1 MLFSNDFEV
10 QPYTLE
16 DTEKIVRS
24 RLAEQGEMR
33 SLRSRRR
40 AASVGSSAPDPFV
53 ASMVSHSRLI
63 DRNGIQALR
72 LYLGVYSAD
81 DFNLCYSTYR
91 DGWSLDTLY
100 ALTAHKAPCI
110 IVLRSLEQRA
120 VLGAFLPVAI
130 SPPSQRVR
138 GDGRSF
144 VFRLDGQN
152 AQCYKWTHRSRQHG
166 ATGAGSVPVTGA
178 DASGPETGPERDD
191 ISGEALAHQQFAVCS
206 INYIIIGGSAVHG
219 TNALR
224 LDSDLRSC
232 FCGPSDTF
240 ENEPLVPEEETQP
253 FAVGET
259 MRLLAACLCTLHW
272 L

>member
-1 MLFSNDFEV
+1 
-10 QPYTLE
+10 
-16 DTEKIVRS
+16 
-24 RLAEQGEMR
+24 
-33 SLRSRRR
+33 
-40 AASVGSSAPDPFV
+40 
-53 ASMVSHSRLI
+53 
-63 DRNGIQALR
+63 

-138 GDGRSF
+138 GDGRTF

-152 AQCYKWTHRSRQHG
+152 AQCYKWTHRSRQQG
-166 ATGAGSVPVTGA
+166 AAGAGSVPVTGA
-178 DASGPETGPERDD
+178 AASGPETETGTEKDD
-191 ISGEALAHQQFAVCS
+191 IISGEALAHQQFAVCS
-206 INYIIIGGSAVHG
+206 INYLIIGGSAVHG